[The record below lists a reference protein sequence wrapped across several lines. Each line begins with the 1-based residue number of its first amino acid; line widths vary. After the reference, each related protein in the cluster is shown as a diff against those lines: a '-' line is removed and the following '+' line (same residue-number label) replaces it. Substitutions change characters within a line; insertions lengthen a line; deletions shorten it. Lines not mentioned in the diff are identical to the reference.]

1 MVDKSKIV
9 AQIGNLETAQE
20 LVPIWTKDWG
30 VKDRGVLIHSL
41 GVTYLTLLGNRL
53 NYVSVTEVPAPC
65 EGKYACVS
73 NEIRS
78 DAVWFDRI
86 TQAPIAIAEF
96 ERFSGKEDNLKLE
109 NKVKNL
115 LLAHHRWSV
124 KAELL
129 ILAYWTKKLTSL
141 HSLKLQKIIHQGFVT
156 AAGENVAGS
165 RTGKLFLFQ
174 FVMRE
179 NRDLL
184 YLADI
189 LTREN
194 K

>member
-1 MVDKSKIV
+1 MVDSGKIV

-53 NYVSVTEVPAPC
+53 NYVSVTEVPAPYQ
-65 EGKYACVS
+65 GKYARVG

-96 ERFSGKEDNLKLE
+96 ERYSGKEDNLKLE

-129 ILAYWTKKLTSL
+129 ILAYWTKKLTSSNSKL
-141 HSLKLQKIIHQGFVT
+141 HRIIHQGFVT
-156 AAGENVAGS
+156 PAGENITGS
-165 RTGKLFLFQ
+165 RTSKLFLFQ

>member
-1 MVDKSKIV
+1 M
-9 AQIGNLETAQE
+9 
-20 LVPIWTKDWG
+20 
-30 VKDRGVLIHSL
+30 

-65 EGKYACVS
+65 EGKYACVG

-78 DAVWFDRI
+78 DAVWFNPI

-96 ERFSGKEDNLKLE
+96 ERYSGKEDNLKLE

-129 ILAYWTKKLTSL
+129 ILAYWTKKLTFPNS
-141 HSLKLQKIIHQGFVT
+141 SKLQQIIHQGFVT
-156 AAGENVAGS
+156 LAGEKVAGS
-165 RTGKLFLFQ
+165 RKSKLFLFQ

-179 NRDLL
+179 DRDLL

-189 LTREN
+189 LIGKN

>member
-1 MVDKSKIV
+1 MVDTGKIV
-9 AQIGNLETAQE
+9 TQIGNLETAQE
-20 LVPIWTKDWG
+20 LVPIWTKEWG

-65 EGKYACVS
+65 EGKYACVG
-73 NEIRS
+73 NEIRA
-78 DAVWFDRI
+78 DAVWFDPI

-96 ERFSGKEDNLKLE
+96 ERYSGKEDNLKLE

-129 ILAYWTKKLTSL
+129 ILAYWTKKLTSFN
-141 HSLKLQKIIHQGFVT
+141 SSKLQKIIHQGFVT
-156 AAGENVAGS
+156 PAGEDVAGS
-165 RTGKLFLFQ
+165 RTSKLFLFQ

>member
-1 MVDKSKIV
+1 MVDSGKIV

-20 LVPIWTKDWG
+20 LVPIWTKEWG

-53 NYVSVTEVPAPC
+53 NYVSVTEVSSPDR
-65 EGKYACVS
+65 GKYACVG

-96 ERFSGKEDNLKLE
+96 ERYSGKEDNFKLE
-109 NKVKNL
+109 NKVRNL

-129 ILAYWTKKLTSL
+129 ILAYWTKKLTSSNSKL
-141 HSLKLQKIIHQGFVT
+141 HRIIHQGFVT
-156 AAGENVAGS
+156 PAGENITGS
-165 RTGKLFLFQ
+165 RTSKLFLFQ

-179 NRDLL
+179 NRIV
-184 YLADI
+184 AI
-189 LTREN
+189 SS
-194 K
+194 

>member
-1 MVDKSKIV
+1 MVDSGKIV
-9 AQIGNLETAQE
+9 AQIVNLETAQE
-20 LVPIWTKDWG
+20 LVPIWTKEWG

-41 GVTYLTLLGNRL
+41 GVTYFTLLGNRL

-65 EGKYACVS
+65 EGKYACVG

-78 DAVWFDRI
+78 DAVWFNPI

-96 ERFSGKEDNLKLE
+96 ERCSGKEDNLKLE

-141 HSLKLQKIIHQGFVT
+141 NSSKLQQIIHQGFVT
-156 AAGENVAGS
+156 PAGENVAGS
-165 RTGKLFLFQ
+165 RASKLFLFQ

-179 NRDLL
+179 ERDLL

>member
-1 MVDKSKIV
+1 MVDSGKIV

-20 LVPIWTKDWG
+20 LVPIWTKEWG

-53 NYVSVTEVPAPC
+53 NYVSVTEVPSPYQ
-65 EGKYACVS
+65 GKYACVG

-96 ERFSGKEDNLKLE
+96 ERYSGKEDNFKLE
-109 NKVKNL
+109 NKVRNL

-129 ILAYWTKKLTSL
+129 ILAYWTKKLTSSNSSKL
-141 HSLKLQKIIHQGFVT
+141 HRIIHQGFVT
-156 AAGENVAGS
+156 PAGENITGS
-165 RTGKLFLFQ
+165 RTSKLFLFQ

-179 NRDLL
+179 NRIV
-184 YLADI
+184 AI
-189 LTREN
+189 SS
-194 K
+194 